1 VKYCSEKALE
11 CLLGATLGTQAGIH
25 GARSL
30 GLVQQDETEELVDWT
45 ALLFAGTMTG
55 TALRWLMD
63 FNFADPTDNP
73 VMELPGASR
82 RDIAALANVVNTL
95 VNLGL
100 RVPESWA
107 HAQFDIPQPGAATE
121 LLLTPSQINPSGDQ
135 NV

>member
-1 VKYCSEKALE
+1 
-11 CLLGATLGTQAGIH
+11 
-25 GARSL
+25 
-30 GLVQQDETEELVDWT
+30 
-45 ALLFAGTMTG
+45 
-55 TALRWLMD
+55 MD

-107 HAQFDIPQPGAATE
+107 HAQFDIPQPGETTE
-121 LLLTPSQINPSGDQ
+121 RTLIPSQNNLLGDQ
-135 NV
+135 HE

>member
-1 VKYCSEKALE
+1 
-11 CLLGATLGTQAGIH
+11 
-25 GARSL
+25 
-30 GLVQQDETEELVDWT
+30 
-45 ALLFAGTMTG
+45 
-55 TALRWLMD
+55 
-63 FNFADPTDNP
+63 
-73 VMELPGASR
+73 MELPGASR